1 VAEPSRSPE
10 ATPAVGRACGKLILF
25 GEHAVVYDVPAVV
38 LGIPH
43 GLTAHAR
50 RSDVGR
56 RLDLLGSRQCATG
69 DGRELGEAFAALL
82 GAAPSPA
89 ALTVEVEGSLP
100 PGMGLGFSAAA
111 AVAIARAVE
120 ALADDD
126 GARED
131 RVRARADAW
140 ERIYHGNPSGVDVAA
155 AMRGGCRRF
164 VRSTG
169 VAGPLPLGAPLH
181 LAVGLTGHGG
191 STKEMVANVAS
202 IKRRD
207 PAVFSRALEGIRTL
221 VGNAMGALERGDT
234 VALGQLMDMNQMLL
248 AGWMVSTPELEEL
261 CAIARGAG
269 ALGAKLTGAGGGGA
283 AVALAADAASAEAVV
298 AAWESRNYQGF
309 VTAIDPAE
317 LERTDPS

>member
-1 VAEPSRSPE
+1 MAEPTSSAD
-10 ATPAVGRACGKLILF
+10 ATTAVGQACGKLILF

-38 LGIPH
+38 LGVPH
-43 GLTAHAR
+43 GLSAHAHR
-50 RSDVGR
+50 TEAGQ

-69 DGRELGEAFAALL
+69 DGQELGEAFSALL

-89 ALTVEVEGSLP
+89 ALTVSVEGSLP

-120 ALADDD
+120 GLTDDD
-126 GARED
+126 GDREA

-140 ERIYHGNPSGVDVAA
+140 ERVYHGNPSGVDVAA

-191 STKEMVANVAS
+191 STKEMVANVAALAE
-202 IKRRD
+202 RD
-207 PAVFSRALEGIRTL
+207 PVAFDKSLEGIRA
-221 VGNAMGALERGDT
+221 VVDNAIGALERGDM

-248 AGWMVSTPELEEL
+248 AGWMVSTPELEAL
-261 CAIARGAG
+261 CAIAREAG

-283 AVALAADAASAEAVV
+283 AVALAADAAAAAAIV
-298 AAWESRNYQGF
+298 AAWGDRGYQGF
-309 VTAIDPAE
+309 VTAVDPAE